1 MFRIKSVRLLFFAIF
16 VCAAAATAWS
26 QDVEVDRD
34 ELQSIG
40 DQSIR
45 FINYVGPY
53 EFTNTLDQIR
63 GIGRVL
69 AESIDPDRSG
79 SASIGD
85 KYRVLHIV
93 SPEIEDGLDADIF
106 ILGADAKVDHI
117 NNLRTIIAG
126 YLESTYGFSGRDAY
140 LVAEFITYYNAV
152 YRGDMQM
159 AAERYKQPV
168 VDALEPAKMGIDT
181 HFSNWA
187 GQTMMLIP
195 LRGTSRG
202 PKIDTGAITDDQ
214 VIEEMRE
221 EEDMGLDS
229 RKDMVQLREEEID
242 EEQKDLD
249 VRRDEVEEREEAIE
263 EELAGIEEK
272 EDSGQVLTQE
282 ETERKEALE
291 EEKAVVEEEKRDIEE
306 EQKALD
312 DRTEDT
318 LEMRDEI
325 AEDENRLMEERE
337 TRDTF
342 TSAVTVTPVWFLLV
356 DDEGDGI
363 PFGRVVMYDLE
374 SGRRLAV
381 SGITAVRGRSMAILP
396 ESLLVI
402 AGKEG
407 GNSKVRLMLLDQE
420 TLEVTREG
428 THDVFPGS
436 LMTVRGSDIYLIT
449 AENGEWRLG
458 KFNTN
463 LGRTAVSEVA
473 VEPWTSI
480 SFEGSSL
487 FVQGDGGKI
496 LKLNAST
503 LAEEARLE

>member
-1 MFRIKSVRLLFFAIF
+1 MFRNSTVRFLILAIF
-16 VCAAAATAWS
+16 ICAAAVTGWS

-63 GIGRVL
+63 GIGRSL
-69 AESIDPDRSG
+69 ADSIDPGSSG
-79 SASIGD
+79 TAAIGD

-93 SPEIEDGLDADIF
+93 TPEIEEGFDADIF
-106 ILGADAKVDHI
+106 ILGADARVDHI

-126 YLESTYGFSGRDAY
+126 YLENTYGFSGRDAF

-152 YRGDMQM
+152 YRGDMEM

-168 VDALEPAKMGIDT
+168 VDALEPAKMGLDT

-187 GQTMMLIP
+187 GQTMMVIP
-195 LRGTSRG
+195 LRGGTRG
-202 PKIDTGAITDDQ
+202 PKIDTGAITDDE

-221 EEDMGLDS
+221 EEDMGLES
-229 RKDMVQLREEEID
+229 RKDMVEFREEEID
-242 EEQKDLD
+242 EEQKELD
-249 VRRDEVEEREEAIE
+249 ERRDEVEEKEEAIE
-263 EELAGIEEK
+263 EELAEIEEK
-272 EDSGQVLTQE
+272 EESGRELTVE
-282 ETERKEALE
+282 EEQRKEELE

-306 EQKALD
+306 QQKDLD
-312 DRTEDT
+312 ERTEDT

-325 AEDENRLMEERE
+325 AEDENRMMEERQSE
-337 TRDTF
+337 DTF
-342 TSAVTVTPVWFLLV
+342 TSAVTVTPVWFLMV

-374 SGRRLAV
+374 SGRRMAV
-381 SGITAVRGRSMAILP
+381 SNITAVRGRSMAILP

-402 AGKEG
+402 AGKED

-420 TLEVTREG
+420 TLEVDREG

-436 LMTVRGSDIYLIT
+436 ILTLRGSDIYLVT
-449 AENGEWRLG
+449 SETGEWRLG
-458 KFNTN
+458 RFDTN

-473 VEPWTSI
+473 VEPWTSLF
-480 SFEGSSL
+480 FEGSSL
-487 FVQGDGGKI
+487 YVQGDGGEV

-503 LAEEARLE
+503 LKEEARLE